1 MSTPPSLSA
10 SQPRPG
16 CWFFTL
22 PVGLV
27 MIIVAAYGV
36 LFVLG
41 ARGRPADGD
50 TMRLRYAACAAALPI
65 VQGRVEAMGLG
76 DPRFDTTLDGF
87 ELTTRLPSEADR
99 AARIPVVLA
108 LTGDLQVLDAETGAL
123 LVDRSHVTGSLVRLD
138 IVANPSSVVFLDE
151 AGAKVIADFRAAAPL
166 GAIAVAMD
174 GERVWTHKNEH
185 PLDPTRLDVL
195 TTKTTLHE
203 GTAQVAEW
211 VVLLDAPA
219 LPCPVQLVSSETVEV
234 TEVP

>member
-1 MSTPPSLSA
+1 
-10 SQPRPG
+10 
-16 CWFFTL
+16 
-22 PVGLV
+22 
-27 MIIVAAYGV
+27 MIIIAAYGV
-36 LFVLG
+36 LFVMG

-50 TMRLRYAACAAALPI
+50 TMRLRYAACAEALPI
-65 VQGRVEAMGLG
+65 VQGRVDAMGLG
-76 DPRFDTTLDGF
+76 DPHFETKPDGF
-87 ELTTRLPSEADR
+87 ELTTRLPVEVER
-99 AARIPVVLA
+99 AARIPIALA
-108 LTGDLQVLDAETGAL
+108 QTGDLQVLDAETGDV

-138 IVANPSSVVFLDE
+138 IVANPSTIVFLDQP
-151 AGAKVIADFRAAAPL
+151 AANAIADFRKAAPL
-166 GAIAVAMD
+166 GAIAVTID
-174 GERVWTHKNEH
+174 GDRVWTHKNEH